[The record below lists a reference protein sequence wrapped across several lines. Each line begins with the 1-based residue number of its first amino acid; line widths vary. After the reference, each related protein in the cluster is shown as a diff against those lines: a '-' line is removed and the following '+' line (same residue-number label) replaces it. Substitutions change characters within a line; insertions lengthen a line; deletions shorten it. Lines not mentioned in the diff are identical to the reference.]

1 MNTFLLC
8 VVFLFGSFWTSFV
21 IRECVISDKIQVG
34 RQLLLRRVTGVVE
47 APRDEADAQVMVKVA
62 PKKLRQTDD

>member
-1 MNTFLLC
+1 ML
-8 VVFLFGSFWTSFV
+8 LFGSFWTSFV

-34 RQLLLRRVTGVVE
+34 RPLLLRRVGEVVE
-47 APRDEADAQVMVKVA
+47 APRDEADAHVMVKVA